1 MTAWAGTYSVSST
14 YGSYSGH
21 SAASGAGLRDNAWS
35 SAASVW
41 GTASSTGWIKIDVGS
56 IVNITDTDIAPIP
69 STFESWGIAYLE
81 GAKLQGSLDD
91 SAWTDI
97 ITLSGHANDVRK
109 SYTGLS
115 GAYRYFRI
123 YMASTYLGVG
133 DWQLNYTAVAAG
145 NRRRRTLLRN
155 R

>member
-1 MTAWAGTYSVSST
+1 MTAWAST
-14 YGSYSGH
+14 YTVNSTYASYTGH
-21 SAASGAGLRDNAWS
+21 SASSGAGLRDNSWS

-41 GTASSTGWIKIDVGS
+41 GSAGSGGWIKIDVGS
-56 IVNITDTDIAPIP
+56 TVNITDTDIAPIP
-69 STFESWGIAYLE
+69 SSFESWGVSYLD

-97 ITLSGHANDVRK
+97 VTLSGHADNVRK

-115 GAYRYFRI
+115 GSYRYFRI
-123 YMASTYLGVG
+123 YMAGGYLGIG
-133 DWQLNYTAVAAG
+133 DWQLNYTAGATG
-145 NRRRRTLLRN
+145 NRRRRTLLRT